1 MTRPEVSLLRK
12 FIPLNE
18 WSNTKL
24 ELLAHSLE
32 IMHSKTGETLIKRG
46 SNEELSYYLISGK
59 IKLTAADGKIRHID
73 SEGGPVPTPLSQL
86 LPRQYMVVCLTPVKY
101 ICIENFHIG
110 KSTVNDIASSL
121 PEGYEVSEEEI
132 GEGEPT
138 SETDS
143 FTNQLTKQLEEDL
156 KHDRL
161 SLPSLPEIATRVGHA
176 IEEES
181 SNANT
186 IARIIQTDPA
196 ITAKIVKAANS
207 AFYGSQ
213 KPVDTCS
220 QAVVRLGM
228 SVTHSLVIN
237 YTLRDLF
244 QTKSKQLN
252 QRMHEL
258 WLHSIK
264 VASICCVLSKHC
276 KILNPDE
283 AMTIGLLHDIGIA
296 AIINQAA
303 NYPDI
308 ATDLEVVDSAIE
320 ELRAPFGRC
329 ILKSWRFPEPYITAA
344 EEAEHWMRGGD
355 ETENWMRGSANE
367 PDYCDILIIAQLH
380 SYVGSKKALT
390 VPALDK
396 VPAIHRLAL
405 GPNESVAILKGANEE
420 IEQTKSL
427 LIQ

>member
-1 MTRPEVSLLRK
+1 MSKPDISLLRH

-18 WSNTKL
+18 WNNTKL
-24 ELLAHSLE
+24 ELLSHSLE
-32 IMHSKTGETLIKRG
+32 IRYAKAGEVLIERG
-46 SNEELSYYLISGK
+46 SSEELSYYLISGK
-59 IKLTAADGKIRHID
+59 VELTAADGKIRHID
-73 SEGGPVPTPLSQL
+73 SEDGPVAAPLSQL
-86 LPRQYMVVCLTPVKY
+86 LPRQYNVVALTPVKY
-101 ICIENFHIG
+101 ICVENFHIAQ
-110 KSTVNDIASSL
+110 STDNKVYSSL
-121 PEGYEVSEEEI
+121 TEGYEVSEGEIVEE
-132 GEGEPT
+132 EPIT
-138 SETDS
+138 ESDS

-156 KHDRL
+156 KRDRL
-161 SLPSLPEIATRVGHA
+161 NLPSLPEIASRVGRA

-207 AFYGSQ
+207 AFYGTQ
-213 KPVDTCS
+213 NPVETCS
-220 QAVVRLGM
+220 QAVIRLGM

-244 QTKSKQLN
+244 KTKSKQLN

-308 ATDLEVVDSAIE
+308 ASDPAAVDCAIE

-329 ILKSWRFPEPYITAA
+329 ILKSWRFPEEYIIAA
-344 EEAEHWMRGGD
+344 EEAEDWMRGGD
-355 ETENWMRGSANE
+355 EKENWERGGDRA
-367 PDYCDILIIAQLH
+367 PDYCDIVIIAQLH

-390 VPALDK
+390 VPPLDK
-396 VPAIHRLAL
+396 VPAIHRLTI
-405 GPNESVAILKGANEE
+405 GPNESIAIMHGANEE

-427 LIQ
+427 LLQ